1 MPTFYQRKKIFFKIL
16 LVLVLFFFI
25 TTIAYAIEDWHKLKS
40 DSNFGLKIAAPAEL
54 LVSNPE
60 DLHDTNKKFLVP
72 KEHSFLMTTEQ
83 TDRVI
88 FEQEATLKTQNNKLT
103 FIKGKNIKLDIN
115 YFFENLDLNEQ
126 LKKIFNVQIFWKYK
140 EQPQQSFVPYDDKN
154 KPVIID
160 TNGNLKKIIFQF
172 TIYASEV
179 FPSEYVTKEKKL
191 HIKYRIEKT

>member
-54 LVSNPE
+54 LVSNPA

-88 FEQEATLKTQNNKLT
+88 FEQEATLKTQNDKLT

-140 EQPQQSFVPYDDKN
+140 EQPQQSFVPYDNKN